1 MTVIQTILGGKA
13 GADPETVMDLALET
27 VRDHLDMD
35 LCFICEFMGDS
46 VHFRRI
52 ADPGHTGLINPSQ
65 TQQLSELYCGHIL
78 AGRLPQMMPDV
89 QAIPLARDL
98 QITSELGI
106 GAFIS
111 VPLHRKDGSIY
122 GSFCCLS
129 RRSNTSLNDRDLNF
143 VKMFADVTSTSLNTQ
158 LENHEKQEKMTHM
171 ITDVMAGRDFEIY
184 WQPIVDLAT
193 TRSIGV
199 EALSRFAPLPYRPPN
214 LWFADAA
221 EVGLQLEL
229 EQATLAAALA
239 DSSALPP
246 NLYLS
251 LNASPPMI
259 ASGWLPKLFRTADPK
274 RIVLEI
280 TEHEAIADHDGVIS
294 ALSDLREMGVRLAVD
309 DVGAGYAGLSTV
321 LRLQPDILKLDRSL
335 VSQIDEDP
343 ARQSLANAMVHF
355 AGEVGAKVIAEGIER
370 SQEHQMLHR
379 LGVTMGQGYLF
390 ARPGP
395 ASNLQLAAA
404 G

>member
-1 MTVIQTILGGKA
+1 MTVIQSILGGEA
-13 GADPETVMDLALET
+13 GTDPETVMDLALET
-27 VRDHLDMD
+27 ARRHLDMD
-35 LCFICEFMGDS
+35 VSFLCELVGDT
-46 VHFRRI
+46 VHFRRV
-52 ADPGHTGLINPSQ
+52 ADPDRIGLIDVSKTRP
-65 TQQLSELYCGHIL
+65 LSEVYCGHIM
-78 AGRLPQMMPDV
+78 AGRLPQMIPDV
-89 QAIPLARDL
+89 NAIPHARDL
-98 QITSELGI
+98 PITRELGI
-106 GAFIS
+106 GALIS
-111 VPLHRKDGSIY
+111 VPLYRKDDSLY
-122 GSFCCLS
+122 GFFCCLS
-129 RRSNTSLNDRDLNF
+129 RSADTSLNERDLN
-143 VKMFADVTSTSLNTQ
+143 VAKMFADVTRTSLNTQ
-158 LENHEKQEKMTHM
+158 IEDREKRQMMTQM
-171 ITDVMAGRDFEIY
+171 ITDIMAGRHFDIY

-193 TRSIGV
+193 TRSVGV

-229 EQATLAAALA
+229 EEATLAAALL

-246 NLYLS
+246 DLYLS

-259 ASGWLPKLFRTADPK
+259 ASGRLPQLFRTANPK

-280 TEHEAIADHDGVIS
+280 TEHEAITDHDGVIS
-294 ALSDLREMGVRLAVD
+294 ALGDLRQMGVRLAVD

-335 VSQIDEDP
+335 VSQIDKDT

>member
-1 MTVIQTILGGKA
+1 MTAILKILSD
-13 GADPETVMDLALET
+13 GAAVPDPDTVMDDALET
-27 VRDHLDMD
+27 VRQHLDMD
-35 LCFICEFMGDS
+35 VAFLCELVGHT
-46 VHFRRI
+46 VHFRRV
-52 ADPGHTGLINPSQ
+52 ADPDGKGLIDQSK
-65 TQQLSELYCGHIL
+65 TRQLSDVYCGHIM
-78 AGRLPQMMPDV
+78 AGRLPRMMPDV
-89 QAIPLARDL
+89 NAIPLARDL
-98 QITSELGI
+98 PITRELGI
-106 GAFIS
+106 GAHIS
-111 VPLHRKDGSIY
+111 VPLHRKDGSLY

-129 RRSNTSLNDRDLNF
+129 QRPNTSLNERDLNIMA
-143 VKMFADVTSTSLNTQ
+143 MFAEVTGTSLNAQ
-158 LENHEKQEKMTHM
+158 LESDEKRDRMTQM
-171 ITDVMAGRDFEIY
+171 VTDVMAGRDFEIY

-193 TRSIGV
+193 NRSVGV
-199 EALSRFAPLPYRPPN
+199 EALSRFAPQPYRPPN

-246 NLYLS
+246 DLYLS
-251 LNASPPMI
+251 LNASPAMI
-259 ASGWLPKLFRTADPK
+259 GSGRLPRLFQTANPK

-280 TEHEAIADHDGVIS
+280 TEHEAISDHAAVIR
-294 ALSDLREMGVRLAVD
+294 ALSVLRGMGVRLAVD

-355 AGEVGAKVIAEGIER
+355 AGEIGVKVIAEGIER
-370 SQEHQMLHR
+370 PQEHQMLHR
-379 LGVTMGQGYLF
+379 LGVTQGQGYLF
-390 ARPGP
+390 ARPAP
-395 ASNLQLAAA
+395 ALQLAAA

>member
-1 MTVIQTILGGKA
+1 MTVIQAILSGKT
-13 GADPETVMDLALET
+13 GVDPDMVIGLALET

-35 LCFICEFMGDS
+35 LCCICELMEDT

-52 ADPGHTGLINPSQ
+52 ADPAHTGLIDPSK
-65 TQQLSELYCGHIL
+65 TRQLSELYCGHIM

-89 QAIPLARDL
+89 NTIPLARDL
-98 QITSELGI
+98 PITRELDI
-106 GAFIS
+106 GAHIS
-111 VPLHRKDGSIY
+111 VPLHRKDGSLY

-129 RRSNTSLNDRDLNF
+129 RQANTSLNDRDLNI
-143 VKMFADVTSTSLNTQ
+143 VKMFADVTSRSLNAQ
-158 LENHEKQEKMTHM
+158 LESREKRQLMRQM

-184 WQPIVDLAT
+184 WQPIVDLST
-193 TRSIGV
+193 GRNVGV

-229 EQATLAAALA
+229 EEATLAAALL

-259 ASGWLPKLFRTADPK
+259 ASGWLPKLFRTANPK

-280 TEHEAIADHDGVIS
+280 TEHEAITDHDGVIS

-355 AGEVGAKVIAEGIER
+355 AAEVGAKVVAEGIER
-370 SQEHQMLHR
+370 PQEHEMLHR
-379 LGVTMGQGYLF
+379 LGVTLGQGYLF
-390 ARPGP
+390 ARPTP
-395 ASNLQLAAA
+395 APHLQLAAT